1 MSDAAMS
8 NAVMSN
14 AVMSDGGTPVDNIRL
29 TGLRVFAHHGVLD
42 FEREHGQEFIIDLEI
57 AVDLAPA
64 AASDDVTKTIHYG
77 ELAEAVYA
85 AVQADVVDLIETVA
99 ERVAAVVLANER
111 AARVIVTI
119 HKPAAP
125 ITVPFGDVSV
135 SITRSRPTGTPA

>member
-1 MSDAAMS
+1 MSDRALPG
-8 NAVMSN
+8 
-14 AVMSDGGTPVDNIRL
+14 DTIRL
-29 TGLRVFAHHGVLD
+29 TGLRIFAHHGVLD
-42 FEREHGQEFIIDLEI
+42 FERENGQEFVIDLEI

-85 AVQADVVDLIETVA
+85 AVQADAVDLIETVA
-99 ERVAAVVLANER
+99 ERVAAIALGYER
-111 AARVIVTI
+111 AESVTVTI

-135 SITRSRPTGTPA
+135 TITRSRPAGSPS